1 MKVSEARLIL
11 REHGLRQDAIKKLS
25 RWEIVAAV
33 RTLSTEKTKAGE
45 GGLCKYSRINSTIT
59 EIQERYMKDCQNIF
73 ELQNSLLNS
82 AQVLSTDDDDSTESE
97 DSDFEELGRN
107 LEMLLSE
114 NKSST
119 QLSFEREEQERR
131 ELLEWIDDNNK
142 RELPKIKEDVQVSSS
157 RILRLTRTIKDEN
170 GNEFS
175 RVEIVRKPS
184 VIDLYVKIRTTKNDK
199 FIKHYAVQDEVIRQA
214 MRREK
219 RNIMA
224 QLRTIKKNEEI
235 SAVKKSISVEGMAKQ
250 DVNNHLVKMEADSDN
265 AIKTTKKI
273 GSTHC
278 DYLEY
283 NRTSKRA
290 RKNPIVEFSQI
301 CDNILMELTQVAQY
315 EPFVCPVS
323 ARVYGYSYIVKKP
336 MDIQS
341 MRDKLRDSKYSCR
354 AEFLADVVQ
363 IVDNSKLFNGAQSFL
378 TLAAEQM
385 LQNCVDKLT
394 KQESQLMLLELAIDS
409 GESNSANSS
418 NTLVNNEC
426 IIDVGN
432 EGDCTG
438 SMNIPV
444 MIYPSQN
451 LDLSHDGSLVDME
464 FSDTDEE

>member
-45 GGLCKYSRINSTIT
+45 GGLCKYSRINSTII

-97 DSDFEELGRN
+97 NSDFEELGKN

-142 RELPKIKEDVQVSSS
+142 KELPKIKEEDQAGNS
-157 RILRLTRTIKDEN
+157 RILRITRTIKDES

-214 MRREK
+214 MQREK

-235 SAVKKSISVEGMAKQ
+235 SAVKKSISVEGMVKQ
-250 DVNNHLVKMEADSDN
+250 DVNNNFVKMEAESDN
-265 AIKTTKKI
+265 AIKTTKI

-336 MDIQS
+336 MDIQT

-354 AEFLADVVQ
+354 VEFLADVVQ
-363 IVDNSKLFNGAQSFL
+363 IVDNSKLFNGAQSYL
-378 TLAAEQM
+378 TLVAEQM

-394 KQESQLMLLELAIDS
+394 EQENQLMLLELLIDS
-409 GESNSANSS
+409 GESNSANHSY
-418 NTLVNNEC
+418 TK
-426 IIDVGN
+426 IIDGDDIDVGS
-432 EGDCTG
+432 EGDCAGTLD
-438 SMNIPV
+438 IPLK
-444 MIYPSQN
+444 IYPSQN